1 MRDLTH
7 RTTYEERERFR
18 IPFLDL
24 VAQFRTIEGQVREAI
39 DRILERQWFVLG
51 EELAA
56 LEAAFSRH
64 LGGRVCVACG
74 SGSDAIYLALK
85 ALGVGQGDGVV
96 VPAFTFAAT
105 AVAVRRAGAVP
116 VFADVDSGTRTLS
129 PETVLA
135 AMTPQVRAV
144 LAVHLYGYP
153 APIADIREALRLRSV
168 WVIEDACQAHGARRG
183 GAVVGAMGD
192 AAAFSFYP
200 GKNLGGW
207 SDGGLV
213 AFADPEAAAR
223 ARRIADY
230 GLQGGECVLP
240 DGINSH
246 LSEINAAVLRIKLE
260 YLERWNVAR
269 REHAH
274 RYSDLLGPH
283 VRVPAEDPDA
293 EPVYHTYVV
302 EVPDRG
308 RVQRALVEDGIQ
320 ARVHYPRPLH
330 RHSLLR
336 SHARPDQTFPV
347 SEQLAE
353 TVLSLPIY
361 PEMSFDDVGLVA
373 GALLRAL
380 GSSPHARAGET
391 PRP

>member
-1 MRDLTH
+1 MRDRTH
-7 RTTYEERERFR
+7 RTTYEERGGFR
-18 IPFLDL
+18 VPFSDL
-24 VAQFRTIEGQVREAI
+24 AAQFQTIEGQVRKAI
-39 DRILERQWFVLG
+39 DRILDRQWFLLG

-56 LEAAFSRH
+56 FEAAFSRH
-64 LGGRVCVACG
+64 LGGRICVGCG

-85 ALGVGQGDGVV
+85 ALGVGEGDDVV

-116 VFADVDSGTRTLS
+116 VFADVDPCTRTLS

-135 AMTPQVRAV
+135 AMTPRVRAV

-153 APIADIREALRLRSV
+153 APIADIREALRSRGV
-168 WVIEDACQAHGARRG
+168 WVIEDACQAHGARRRG
-183 GAVVGAMGD
+183 TVVGAMGD

-230 GLQGGECVLP
+230 GLQLGECVLP

-246 LSEINAAVLRIKLE
+246 LSEINAAVLCVKLE
-260 YLERWNVAR
+260 YLEQWNDAR
-269 REHAH
+269 RELAR

-283 VRVPAEDPDA
+283 MRVPAQDPDA
-293 EPVYHTYVV
+293 EPVYHVYVV
-302 EVPDRG
+302 EVPDRD

-330 RHSLLR
+330 RHSLLKT
-336 SHARPDQTFPV
+336 HARPHQAFPV
-347 SEQLAE
+347 SEQLAG

-373 GALLRAL
+373 GALLRVR
-380 GSSPHARAGET
+380 GSASA
-391 PRP
+391 